1 LLSALLREVKM
12 LMPLKRFDEGGE
24 KGDEPFC
31 ADAVGGMP
39 DQEQRVLNL
48 WSITTR
54 ARALRCGLHLFCM
67 VEEPHRVLAIVS
79 SRGRKCIK
87 QFAFLLGR

>member
-1 LLSALLREVKM
+1 M

-39 DQEQRVLNL
+39 DQEKHVLNL
-48 WSITTR
+48 WSITAR
-54 ARALRCGLHLFCM
+54 ARALRCELHLFCM

-79 SRGRKCIK
+79 SRGRKGIK